1 MFSVPVVS
9 HLSNDELVGRLRSLT
24 SRSHEITA
32 EILVHL
38 AEVESRQLY
47 LEAACGSMYVY
58 VTGVLGF
65 CEAAALKR
73 IHAARTAKKFPR
85 ILEVL
90 AAGQIHLTGIELLG
104 PHLTEENQQELLTAT
119 SGKSKREI
127 EGILAARAPKPDVPA
142 SIRKLPTGQGTR
154 PGASTTTQAELGIG
168 TTAGD
173 APSATPVTTREAS
186 PVEHRER
193 PAARSSTVPLSENTH
208 KVTFTA
214 SAATADKL
222 AQAKALLGHREPG
235 CDLGRVLEL
244 AVETLHAQLLKERF
258 GVGAKPRRP
267 SDTSDRTRHVPKALR
282 REVVARDGLSCA
294 FVDPKTGR
302 RCGSRDRLEL
312 QHHQPFA
319 RGGAHSPENISL
331 FCKAHNAHAARLD
344 FGSDHIEAAI
354 RSRRSDRTASG
365 AAPGSASGGRD
376 E

>member
-1 MFSVPVVS
+1 
-9 HLSNDELVGRLRSLT
+9 
-24 SRSHEITA
+24 
-32 EILVHL
+32 
-38 AEVESRQLY
+38 
-47 LEAACGSMYVY
+47 MYVY
-58 VTGVLGF
+58 VTSVLGF

-85 ILEVL
+85 VLEVL

-104 PHLTEENQQELLTAT
+104 PHLTEENQRELLTAA

-127 EGILAARAPKPDVPA
+127 EAILAARAPKPDVPGR
-142 SIRKLPTGQGTR
+142 IRKLPAAQNTR

-168 TTAGD
+168 ATAGD
-173 APSATPVTTREAS
+173 APPVARPVMTPEANS
-186 PVEHRER
+186 VEHRER
-193 PAARSSTVPLSENTH
+193 PAARSTTVPLSASTH

-214 SAATADKL
+214 SSATIDKL
-222 AQAKALLGHREPG
+222 AQTRALLAHREPG

-244 AVETLHAQLLKERF
+244 AVEALHATLLKERF
-258 GVGAKPRRP
+258 GVGAKPRR
-267 SDTSDRTRHVPKALR
+267 SSGASDRTRHVPKALR

-319 RGGAHSPENISL
+319 QGGVHSAENISL
-331 FCKAHNAHAARLD
+331 FCHAHNAHGARLD

-354 RSRRSDRTASG
+354 RSRRSDRSASG
-365 AAPGSASGGRD
+365 ALPGSASVGRD